1 MSKPTPTT
9 HGSWRVI
16 DGKLVNEAGIPVEQV
31 VRPVV
36 ASADERIGGP
46 GIPVPPVDAPNTP
59 QTTPPRA
66 SRARAGSKV
75 APITHE
81 E

>member
-9 HGSWRVI
+9 HGAWRVI
-16 DGKLVNEAGIPVEQV
+16 DGQLVNEAAGLPPAASVE
-31 VRPVV
+31 RL
-36 ASADERIGGP
+36 GGP

-59 QTTPPRA
+59 QTTPPRTK
-66 SRARAGSKV
+66 RERAGTAATTSN
-75 APITHE
+75 E